1 MVARHPRYERTTHL
15 DDVRGK
21 GFEDMRVFIGGVV
34 EGHANALGAHE
45 LEDGDRWVRIVRK
58 GPRVRLHDQKVRT
71 SRDFQG
77 QLHEAAK
84 VLVVEVVD
92 GQVHRDG

>member
-1 MVARHPRYERTTHL
+1 
-15 DDVRGK
+15 
-21 GFEDMRVFIGGVV
+21 MRVFIGGVV

-58 GPRVRLHDQKVRT
+58 GPRVCLHDQKVRT

-77 QLHEAAK
+77 QLHEAAE
-84 VLVVEVVD
+84 VLIVEVVD